1 MPAPAPRLRRCLSF
15 RPRHLEATKQ
25 PSDVD
30 PTVRHAAVG
39 IGLAMRAL
47 LNHYRELGTR
57 PMVLNE
63 RTVPLHD
70 ASTAAASFVWTDEI
84 DGLGVP
90 HLHACVDLVLSLA
103 AALELRTEDLV
114 TAFMLWEQAIR
125 RNPAIVRTY
134 TMRPVLLG
142 CCTVALKVLNDKIVT
157 LTMIRDA
164 VEPLFP
170 ALTDPHLKW
179 IEFKLL
185 ETMNWTI
192 PMGPICQTYADE
204 LFSLADL
211 HTGTVVKAP
220 AVLLAEVK
228 CL

>member
-1 MPAPAPRLRRCLSF
+1 
-15 RPRHLEATKQ
+15 
-25 PSDVD
+25 
-30 PTVRHAAVG
+30 
-39 IGLAMRAL
+39 MR
-47 LNHYRELGTR
+47 
-57 PMVLNE
+57 
-63 RTVPLHD
+63 
-70 ASTAAASFVWTDEI
+70 SQ
-84 DGLGVP
+84 
-90 HLHACVDLVLSLA
+90 CVDLVLSLA
-103 AALELRTEDLV
+103 AALDLRTEDLV

-179 IEFKLL
+179 IEFKVRTPQHTRRGHGTPYVPGCATTSLAAYPPPAHAPQLL